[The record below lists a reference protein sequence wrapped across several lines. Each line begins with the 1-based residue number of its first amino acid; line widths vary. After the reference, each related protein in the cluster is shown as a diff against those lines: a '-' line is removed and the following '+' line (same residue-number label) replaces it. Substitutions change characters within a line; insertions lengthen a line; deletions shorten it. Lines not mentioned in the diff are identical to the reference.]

1 MLTTRAAL
9 DPKRTQARRRGRAKC
24 SRMSDHPTVHAKE
37 TRMPDDKVAAFASTL
52 TGFYHCCLVPLNFAP
67 YSEVE
72 ADHVNGM
79 RPCRVLEKAAGAGV

>member
-1 MLTTRAAL
+1 
-9 DPKRTQARRRGRAKC
+9 
-24 SRMSDHPTVHAKE
+24 
-37 TRMPDDKVAAFASTL
+37 MPDDKVAAFASTL